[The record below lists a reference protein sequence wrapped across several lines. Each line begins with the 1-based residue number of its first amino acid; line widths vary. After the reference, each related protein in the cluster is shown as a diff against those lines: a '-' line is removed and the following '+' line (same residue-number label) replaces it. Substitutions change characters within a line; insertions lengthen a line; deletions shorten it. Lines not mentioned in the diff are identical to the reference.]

1 MVYQCVRKNVKI
13 AILVCTNMRNGYFII
28 TEVGAMKKRI
38 KHLSKSTVSVILTLC
53 MLVSCVTVGLIAT
66 DAAQLT
72 GENRV
77 GAAASEDS
85 EVAASVGDDSQVGT
99 GNVIPAGTYF
109 LKYNSFYFYQKKQ
122 INLRQ

>member
-1 MVYQCVRKNVKI
+1 
-13 AILVCTNMRNGYFII
+13 MRNGYFII
-28 TEVGAMKKRI
+28 TEVEQMKKRI

-77 GAAASEDS
+77 GAAAPEDS
-85 EVAASVGDDSQVGT
+85 SVAASVGDTTIRTHFEYTFFAVPDAWLD
-99 GNVIPAGTYF
+99 VITA
-109 LKYNSFYFYQKKQ
+109 NSYKVYLALIQSSV
-122 INLRQ
+122 NN